1 MVQDNTNTTFSDYI
15 NNLSL
20 EYSISL
26 MRNYPYYTIEAISV
40 ESGFKSSRSYY
51 RLFRDKYGM
60 TPSEYKKVMK
70 SDEDK

>member
-1 MVQDNTNTTFSDYI
+1 
-15 NNLSL
+15 
-20 EYSISL
+20 
-26 MRNYPYYTIEAISV
+26 MRNYPYYTIEAISE